1 MYSRVIATGSA
12 LPDKRVTNDDLAAQ
26 LLKDGIETSDE
37 WIRTRTGILER
48 RFADPEKG
56 ETTTSLAVAAARQ
69 ALDRSGLKAE
79 DIDLIIVATTT
90 PDMVFHQRPHAFKAR
105 SARRGAQPLTFR
117 LSALASSM
125 RSTLPTPCCARGPTV
140 PPL

>member
-79 DIDLIIVATTT
+79 DIDLIIVATT
-90 PDMVFHQRPHAFKAR
+90 K
-105 SARRGAQPLTFR
+105 S
-117 LSALASSM
+117 
-125 RSTLPTPCCARGPTV
+125 
-140 PPL
+140 